1 MEFSTYTIEG
11 NPDKTVKKG
20 TNISL
25 FLIVGAL
32 LTCVIGFFTIGT
44 VLFILAVVVGVVLAI
59 FKKGN
64 VQAYVLTKNR
74 LVITPASIEIAG
86 VVYALE
92 KIKDLRFVI
101 HSYAGLDYMEVGL
114 GYQTSDG
121 MENYVS
127 FTVDDKKTVCRFY
140 LNSPKHTYLLAEVL
154 QEFYYKK
161 IPLIEIDRQGGQT
174 YLLKR
179 LNEDE
184 LAAFK
189 KKYGY

>member
-11 NPDKTVKKG
+11 NPDKTVRGG

-25 FLIVGAL
+25 ILIIGAL
-32 LTCVIGFFTIGT
+32 ITCMIGFTTIGT
-44 VLFILAVVVGVVLAI
+44 VLFVLAVIVGVVLAV

-64 VQAYVLTKNR
+64 VQAYVLSKNK
-74 LVITPASIEIAG
+74 LVITPASIEITG
-86 VVYALE
+86 VVYDPQ
-92 KIKDLRFVI
+92 KIKDLRFII
-101 HSYAGLDYMEVGL
+101 HSYAGLDYMDRSI
-114 GYQTSDG
+114 GYSTSDG

-127 FTVDDKKTVCRFY
+127 FTIDGKKITCRFY
-140 LNSPKHTYLLAEVL
+140 LNSAKHTFMLAEVL

-161 IPLIEIDRQGGQT
+161 IPLIEMDRQGYQT

-179 LNEDE
+179 LDDNE
-184 LAAFK
+184 LAEFK